1 MTSSPLM
8 RRGVL
13 FLVAFTSSAPTLFA
27 QDAAAVDAARRRQQ
41 EVILLQQR
49 ARLAAAEAAALRRR
63 PLEWFLVEVD
73 ADSEDPLEVQP
84 VRRARIAADWL
95 DQVLFGQAEST
106 AVRGELETSL
116 AHEVEWLD
124 EIYGLSAGQK
134 QKLVLAGR
142 GDIKRQFER
151 IDEMKQKAR
160 SVSVDAAN
168 FQKLVDLQNTLLLE
182 AAAWRKKL
190 NAGQFGDE
198 TLFAKALRKVLS
210 PEQVTRHAEWVRD
223 HPVVVT
229 RSWDLKVSR

>member
-13 FLVAFTSSAPTLFA
+13 MLLAYVACAPELFG
-27 QDAAAVDAARRRQQ
+27 QDAAVVDAARRRQQ

-49 ARLAAAEAAALRRR
+49 ARLVAIEGARRR
-63 PLEWFLVEVD
+63 VPLEWFAVEVEVD
-73 ADSEDPLEVQP
+73 DEDPGEVQP

-95 DQVLFGQAEST
+95 EQVLFGQAEST
-106 AVRGELETSL
+106 AVRGELETNL
-116 AHEVEWLD
+116 AREVEWLD
-124 EIYGLSAGQK
+124 EICGLSGVQK

-168 FQKLVDLQNTLLLE
+168 IQQLVNLQNTLLQE

-190 NAGQFGDE
+190 NTGQFGDE
-198 TLFAKALRKVLS
+198 TFFAKAQRKVLT
-210 PEQVTRHAEWVRD
+210 PEQVTRHAKWVRD

-229 RSWDLKVSR
+229 RSWDLKVAR